1 MAAKAFSVRLSPG
14 TSEQRWP
21 DFFVIFIGHSS
32 ALCMGLFLQKH
43 RLTRANPLKTMH
55 LFLGVSELILATPPD
70 PPQATLIEKHL
81 SKEFAALDRYERRA
95 LSRRKFAIRDFDRM
109 QKDGFW
115 QNEPKL

>member
-1 MAAKAFSVRLSPG
+1 MATKAFSVWLSPG

-55 LFLGVSELILATPPD
+55 LFFDPKRGGFPTIKRLEAADGVLGGRETTAQKIRVALERAGV
-70 PPQATLIEKHL
+70 
-81 SKEFAALDRYERRA
+81 EFIDENGGGPGVRLRKRQRA
-95 LSRRKFAIRDFDRM
+95 KK
-109 QKDGFW
+109 QK
-115 QNEPKL
+115 